1 MINNPYILVTNDDG
15 IDSQG
20 MKILERIAK
29 KISNNVYII
38 APNKEQSAKSH
49 SITLTE
55 PLRIEKKSR
64 YKFSVSGT
72 PTDCVILGV
81 NEVMPRIPDLLLSG
95 INCGANI
102 AEDISYS
109 GTIAAAIE
117 GTLMGIKSIAL
128 SQVYLNRKKISWD
141 ISKNYSEEIIL
152 KILRNKWD
160 KNVLLNINF
169 PHKLSKK
176 KDYISIT
183 KQGKRAYEKS
193 LIEKR
198 FDPRGD
204 HYYWLGYRKQKVSR
218 NDSSDLAA
226 IAKGYISI
234 SPLKIDF
241 THNSSIKT
249 LGAIFK

>member
-1 MINNPYILVTNDDG
+1 MINNTYILVTNDDG

-102 AEDISYS
+102 A
-109 GTIAAAIE
+109 
-117 GTLMGIKSIAL
+117 
-128 SQVYLNRKKISWD
+128 
-141 ISKNYSEEIIL
+141 
-152 KILRNKWD
+152 
-160 KNVLLNINF
+160 
-169 PHKLSKK
+169 
-176 KDYISIT
+176 
-183 KQGKRAYEKS
+183 
-193 LIEKR
+193 
-198 FDPRGD
+198 
-204 HYYWLGYRKQKVSR
+204 
-218 NDSSDLAA
+218 
-226 IAKGYISI
+226 
-234 SPLKIDF
+234 
-241 THNSSIKT
+241 
-249 LGAIFK
+249 